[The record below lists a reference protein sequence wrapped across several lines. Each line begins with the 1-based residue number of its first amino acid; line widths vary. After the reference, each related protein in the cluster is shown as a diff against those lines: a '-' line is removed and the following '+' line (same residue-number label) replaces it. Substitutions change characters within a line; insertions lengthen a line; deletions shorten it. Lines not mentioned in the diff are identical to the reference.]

1 MALAIVFSRAL
12 VGVTA
17 PLVTVETHLSNGLP
31 GFTIVG
37 LPEAAVKESKDRV
50 RSALINSHFEFPQRK
65 ITVNLAP
72 ADLPKEGG
80 RYDLAIA
87 LGILAASEQIPQ
99 ETLKRYEFIGELA
112 LSGDL
117 RPIRGCIP
125 STRSCHQENRTL
137 VIPSANS
144 PEASLCRQANTLVAD
159 NLLRVCAHLHERE
172 NLNPPQRSPLP
183 EPQYDKDLQ
192 QVKGQAQA
200 RRALEIAATGGHNI
214 LFYGPP
220 GSGKSMLASCLPSIL
235 PMMTEDEA
243 LEVASVKS
251 VSTAHTMEHWL
262 NRPYRAPHHTSS
274 AVALVGGGSH
284 PKPGEVSLA
293 HNGVLFLDEL
303 PEYARS
309 VLEVLRVPL
318 ESGKIAISRA
328 NAQVEFPAQFQ
339 LVAAMNPCPCGYY
352 QDGTDRCRC
361 TPNHVVRYRD
371 KISGPL
377 LDRIDLHIKVA
388 QIPIADLQE
397 DKPGGE
403 SSLQVR
409 ERVAKN
415 YATQLSRQ
423 GGRNAQ
429 LSGKSLQKFCKLSK
443 AEKDFLAQALTRL
456 NLSARAYDRTLRVA
470 RTIADIENSKDI
482 NISHLSE
489 ALGYRNLDRAVEDF

>member
-309 VLEVLRVPL
+309 V
-318 ESGKIAISRA
+318 
-328 NAQVEFPAQFQ
+328 
-339 LVAAMNPCPCGYY
+339 NPCPCGYY